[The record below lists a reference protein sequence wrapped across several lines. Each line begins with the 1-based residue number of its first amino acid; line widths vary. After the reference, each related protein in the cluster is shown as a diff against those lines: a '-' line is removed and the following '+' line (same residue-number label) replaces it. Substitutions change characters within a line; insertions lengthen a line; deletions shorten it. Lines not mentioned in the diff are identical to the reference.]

1 LPCCLQKKHQG
12 GPPDFSKEKAYFEEV
27 DAFDLMEESPS
38 PKYFASWNKGMEEN
52 IIIHDLAAI
61 LERWKI
67 SSLARRASSEPLFD
81 IMETPILPSVLSNN
95 STTNRG
101 SGTYTAGRAI
111 PVGYTD
117 ISLKSSAK
125 DSLITSFG
133 KVNIKEEPV
142 EASIPWNGEA
152 LSAFDQLLMVCRQ
165 SAPVTLVEVFSA
177 YW

>member
-1 LPCCLQKKHQG
+1 MPCCLQKKHQG
-12 GPPDFSKEKAYFEEV
+12 GPPDFSKEQAYFKEV

-38 PKYFASWNKGMEEN
+38 PKNFASWYKGREEN
-52 IIIHDLAAI
+52 IIIHDLPAI

-95 STTNRG
+95 STSNRG
-101 SGTYTAGRAI
+101 SGTYTTGMEI
-111 PVGYTD
+111 DD
-117 ISLKSSAK
+117 ISLKSTAK

-133 KVNIKEEPV
+133 KVQIKEEPV
-142 EASIPWNGEA
+142 EDSIPLKGEA
-152 LSAFDQLLMVCRQ
+152 LGPLTSFEQLLMVCSQ
-165 SAPVTLVEVFSA
+165 SAPVTLAEVFSA